1 MDANDALSSY
11 DPYGTGVYK
20 GVKVEATVVDESVR
34 LVLLACVLSFAV
46 LNACLRPALLT
57 V

>member
-34 LVLLACVLSFAV
+34 LLSLLVQRLLLCSTSNFA
-46 LNACLRPALLT
+46 LRF
-57 V
+57 